1 MKIAAFLY
9 AFPPD
14 RVAGADLMSADLL
27 QGLAEAGHEVTV
39 FTTMATRPRT
49 VYDGSRA
56 MLDGHHT
63 TPATHHTS
71 HGYLHVENKVAW
83 RKVGGWDAIY
93 SHPDLGDEPSRQ
105 ARRIGIPY
113 IAVVHNTDA
122 RTGRYLKANPPD
134 LTVWNAEATRVA
146 HGGEGGLV
154 VRSPLRV
161 GDHYVGLAGLR
172 DAVTLV
178 NLTAAKGGNLFWR
191 LADYCGSRIFIGV
204 RGGWGQQI
212 DRNPTG
218 VDLSNVRVLGP
229 LPHHSMRAIWTMTRV
244 LVVPSLSESW
254 GRVAV
259 EAACSGI
266 PVIAHPT
273 PGLQE
278 AMGDAAWWV
287 DRDDERGWL
296 IALAMLDDPV
306 VYADWSARGRARAD
320 VLQGATLRDLRVLV
334 DTVGGLRAPL

>member
-39 FTTMATRPRT
+39 FSTTACKPRT
-49 VYDGSRA
+49 VYDGA
-56 MLDGHHT
+56 GHQFDGYG
-63 TPATHHTS
+63 TS
-71 HGYLHVENKVAW
+71 HGFLHVENKVAW
-83 RKVGGWDAIY
+83 RKVGGWDAVY

-105 ARRIGIPY
+105 ARRMGIPY

-134 LTVWNAEATRVA
+134 LTVWNAEATRAA
-146 HGGEGGLV
+146 HSGTGGIV

-161 GDHYVGLAGLR
+161 GDHYVGLSGLR
-172 DAVTLV
+172 EAVTLV
-178 NLTAAKGGNLFWR
+178 NLTAAKGGALFWR
-191 LADYCGSRIFIGV
+191 LAEYCGSRSFIGV
-204 RGGWGQQI
+204 RGGWGVQMQ
-212 DRNPTG
+212 NHPTG
-218 VDLSNVRVLGP
+218 VPLSNVNVMGP
-229 LPHHSMRAIWTMTRV
+229 LPPRSMRAIWTMTRV
-244 LVVPSLSESW
+244 LLVPSLSESW

-287 DRDDERGWL
+287 DRDDDGGWL
-296 IALAMLDDPV
+296 AALAMLDDPR
-306 VYADWSARGRARAD
+306 VYADWAARGRARAD
-320 VLQGATLRDLRVLV
+320 ALQHLTLRDL
-334 DTVGGLRAPL
+334 GGLVAAVGRL